1 MTKAKPCQALKT
13 LINMNKLDLK
23 VNKWVER
30 DWQSVYGLFSV
41 CQGVLRLI
49 YGPWAGLT
57 AALKDYLDRNLK
69 DCLGGVS
76 YVFPFTLVYVSFMFY
91 GSIRALIEAIW
102 I

>member
-1 MTKAKPCQALKT
+1 
-13 LINMNKLDLK
+13 LIDTNKLDLK
-23 VNKWVER
+23 VNEWVER
-30 DWQSVYGLFSV
+30 DWRSVYGLFSV

-91 GSIRALIEAIW
+91 GSIGALTEAIR